1 MLFTNFQ
8 YVVLSVYG
16 NISIDFYTLY
26 FCHGRELIVR
36 KPLVKK
42 VVGLMLIITASVLLI
57 LWETKGREL
66 VLMDEVLVATAEIE
80 AGVPLSADLFH
91 TVSVPTN
98 AVVKDALTSKNIDLV
113 KGMYSTSA
121 LASGSQ
127 ISKRYL
133 ASLKESEAENL
144 SYFVIR
150 SEWIFMKS
158 SALRHGDTVDIIS
171 ATGDVDLGSYKV
183 AYVKDEKGT
192 EVSDV
197 TGKSG
202 ILGNGKDDNFSDSS
216 SQIDYIEILCTLESY
231 LSIKTY
237 AESSHTPTLLLVR
250 QTGAK

>member
-1 MLFTNFQ
+1 MPFTNFQ

-16 NISIDFYTLY
+16 NIPIDFYALY

-42 VVGLMLIITASVLLI
+42 VVGLMLIITASALLI
-57 LWETKGREL
+57 FWETKGREL
-66 VLMDEVLVATAEIE
+66 VLMDEVLVSYGEIE

-98 AVVKDALTSKNIDLV
+98 AVIKDALTTKNIDLV

-127 ISKRYL
+127 ISKQYL
-133 ASLKESEAENL
+133 ASLKESVADNM

-158 SALRHGDTVDIIS
+158 SSLRHADTVDVIS
-171 ATGDVDLGSYKV
+171 ASGDVDLGSYKV
-183 AYVKDEKGT
+183 AYVKNEKGT

-202 ILGNGKDDNFSDSS
+202 ILSSDKDGNFADSS
-216 SQIDYIEILCTLESY
+216 SSIDHIEILCTLESY
-231 LSIKTY
+231 LEIKAY